1 MAGAQAQDTITSRM
15 TTPPLPP
22 CPAEGK
28 FDYKSDFSI
37 LKFQRK
43 DKLQRKLVID
53 DTVKYIAAHKILTT
67 SLKWELCF
75 DGIVGFISCF
85 PITPDHSKI
94 EGAAKIAFC
103 TIY

>member
-1 MAGAQAQDTITSRM
+1 MLAAQAQDTITLSM
-15 TTPPLPP
+15 TTSPLSPF
-22 CPAEGK
+22 PAGGK
-28 FDYKSDFSI
+28 FEYISDFSI

-75 DGIVGFISCF
+75 GGIVGFTSYF
-85 PITPDHSKI
+85 PITPDHSNI
-94 EGAAKIAFC
+94 EGATKIAFC
-103 TIY
+103 TIC